1 MGAKTQKNN
10 AKHCQIVPKLPFAVE
25 PYHDR
30 LTPAQER
37 ALAALL
43 TSRSIAAAARQA
55 GVPLRTLHRCLR
67 HDKDFQDEF
76 RHLRQQALAHAAARL
91 QHGASAAADT
101 LFTLLDSEDP
111 IELARAQL
119 IRTALDFAFRAGSY
133 ADLADRLAD
142 LEQTAAL
149 ETIASRQDR

>member
-1 MGAKTQKNN
+1 MATKSHKNHAKQ
-10 AKHCQIVPKLPFAVE
+10 CQIVPKLPFAVE

-43 TSRSIAAAARQA
+43 ASRSIAAAARQA
-55 GVPLRTLHRCLR
+55 GVPLHTLHRWLR
-67 HDKDFQDEF
+67 HDNDFQDEF

-101 LFTLLDSEDP
+101 LFALLDSEDP
-111 IELARAQL
+111 IDLARAQL
-119 IRTALDFAFRAGSY
+119 SDSEPHSAR
-133 ADLADRLAD
+133 
-142 LEQTAAL
+142 
-149 ETIASRQDR
+149 